1 MFMTKLLRQLNQFV
15 SSFDNVSSLVTL
27 SFFEAEL
34 MDGTRLFQYICFV
47 NWWAKG
53 VMDLKCD

>member
-1 MFMTKLLRQLNQFV
+1 MTKLLRQLNQFV

-34 MDGTRLFQYICFV
+34 MEWHPIVSSALLIDGQKVLWTSNV
-47 NWWAKG
+47 TN
-53 VMDLKCD
+53 

>member
-34 MDGTRLFQYICFV
+34 MEWHPIVSVHLLC
-47 NWWAKG
+47 
-53 VMDLKCD
+53 

>member
-1 MFMTKLLRQLNQFV
+1 MTKLLRQLNQFV

-34 MDGTRLFQYICFV
+34 MDGTQLFRSTSALLIDGQKV
-47 NWWAKG
+47 LWTSN
-53 VMDLKCD
+53 VTN